1 MKYNRENYMNKLA
14 RNTEGAKQ
22 NTMRRQNSENSP
34 KWNEIQNRENY
45 INKMLWLHCITQLNK
60 TRAAGSRIAKLDMR
74 AAFSQQNIPE
84 RKGVLKTSNTLKHTK
99 NKILKHKTITNKNK
113 THPASHVAEE
123 RRDHN
128 AEVTGSKS
136 SNLTSSASAST
147 PP

>member
-1 MKYNRENYMNKLA
+1 MRRQNGENTAQNGMKYNRENYMNKLA

-84 RKGVLKTSNTLKHTK
+84 RKGVLKTST
-99 NKILKHKTITNKNK
+99 
-113 THPASHVAEE
+113 TH
-123 RRDHN
+123 
-128 AEVTGSKS
+128 
-136 SNLTSSASAST
+136 
-147 PP
+147 